1 MITKRNVVATAAA
14 LAVMSAIAAAVLLA
28 WPEQGEAARL
38 ALLALR

>member
-14 LAVMSAIAAAVLLA
+14 LAVMSAIAAAVLIA

-38 ALLALR
+38 ALQAVR